1 MPAAELLDPRSFA
14 ITAGF
19 AAAVQALAIVYVW
32 SVLLRDRAL
41 LWLAGS
47 SALAALAAILGVSR
61 PHLHPILTH
70 AGATIA
76 LISGH
81 ALAAYAFARFLG
93 RRLPLVLPIGVVVLT
108 TIVVLFFLFVAPRI
122 DIRLASYSL
131 AVALFSLI
139 TATMLLDVPKGP
151 LRLTH
156 WPVGIL
162 HLIHGALA
170 LVRSFSVLIEPPRA
184 DVFEPSIIQTLWF
197 AQSLVIVNLTFTG
210 VILMVTQR
218 IRLGLDR
225 QAREDVLTGTLNRR
239 AFEEAAAAEWS
250 RATRHDLPLSI
261 LVIDLDHFKALN
273 DTHGHEAG
281 DAWLKVFAELTGNL
295 LRHEDLL
302 CRYGGEEFVVLLPQT
317 RLDAALQAAERIR
330 RMIEGHRLAHGTAA
344 VAVTVSIGVA
354 ARGGEYKTLKTII
367 AAADR
372 ALYRAKAA
380 GRNRTMTAV

>member
-1 MPAAELLDPRSFA
+1 M
-14 ITAGF
+14 
-19 AAAVQALAIVYVW
+19 
-32 SVLLRDRAL
+32 
-41 LWLAGS
+41 
-47 SALAALAAILGVSR
+47 SR
-61 PHLHPILTH
+61 PYLPPILTH
-70 AGATIA
+70 ATATVA
-76 LISGH
+76 LVAGH
-81 ALAAYAFARFLG
+81 ALGAHAFGRFLG
-93 RRLPLVLPIGVVVLT
+93 RRLSPVLLIGVVVLSAIIT
-108 TIVVLFFLFVAPRI
+108 LFFLFVAPRI
-122 DIRLASYSL
+122 DIRLAGYSL

-170 LVRSFSVLIEPPRA
+170 LARSFSVLIEPPRA

-295 LRHEDLL
+295 LRREDLL

-354 ARGGEYKTLKTII
+354 ARGGEYKTLKAMI

>member
-1 MPAAELLDPRSFA
+1 M
-14 ITAGF
+14 
-19 AAAVQALAIVYVW
+19 V
-32 SVLLRDRAL
+32 
-41 LWLAGS
+41 
-47 SALAALAAILGVSR
+47 
-61 PHLHPILTH
+61 
-70 AGATIA
+70 
-76 LISGH
+76 
-81 ALAAYAFARFLG
+81 
-93 RRLPLVLPIGVVVLT
+93 
-108 TIVVLFFLFVAPRI
+108 FFLFVAPRI
-122 DIRLASYSL
+122 DVRLASYSL

-151 LRLTH
+151 LRVTH

-170 LVRSFSVLIEPPRA
+170 LARSFSVLIEPPRA
-184 DVFEPSIIQTLWF
+184 DVFEPSIIQALWF

-225 QAREDVLTGTLNRR
+225 QAREDVLTGILNRR
-239 AFEEAAAAEWS
+239 AFEESAEAEWS

-261 LVIDLDHFKALN
+261 LVIDLDHFKTLN

-281 DAWLKVFAELTGNL
+281 DAWLKAFAQLTGNL
-295 LRHEDLL
+295 LRLEDLL

-330 RMIEGHRLAHGTAA
+330 RMIEGHRLAHGTAS

-354 ARGGEYKTLKTII
+354 ARGGEYKTLKSMI